1 MLHLYAGSVYLKS
14 YSNLSEVV
22 EDLADRDEFYF
33 LGLKLTDGDL
43 LPLYKDLELFEITRS

>member
-14 YSNLSEVV
+14 YSNLSEAV

-43 LPLYKDLELFEITRS
+43 PLYKDLELFEITRS